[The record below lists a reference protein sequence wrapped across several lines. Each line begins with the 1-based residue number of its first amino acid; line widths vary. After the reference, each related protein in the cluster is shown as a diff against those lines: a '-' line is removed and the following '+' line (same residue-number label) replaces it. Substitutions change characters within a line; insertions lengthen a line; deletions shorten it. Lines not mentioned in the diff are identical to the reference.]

1 MLQANMAPK
10 KSKESQESLTT
21 HLQLSR
27 VIFRIISHMI
37 CNFYLLVVRYTGKAM
52 HTILQVLFET
62 IRDVI
67 KIILMLVARVFS
79 DICYGAAHI
88 VEKIIEAVLY
98 IVLQLILIAASLIN
112 RTVRGFVDQAG
123 YSISSAVFIVLT
135 VLIWWVVLPALVN
148 FGHAVL
154 QSINEFV
161 TQLL

>member
-1 MLQANMAPK
+1 
-10 KSKESQESLTT
+10 
-21 HLQLSR
+21 
-27 VIFRIISHMI
+27 
-37 CNFYLLVVRYTGKAM
+37 M

-79 DICYGAAHI
+79 DICYGVALI

-98 IVLQLILIAASLIN
+98 ILLQLILIAGSLIN
-112 RTVRGFVDQAG
+112 RTVRGFVDQVG
-123 YSISSAVFIVLT
+123 YGVSSAVFIILT
-135 VLIWWVVLPALVN
+135 VLAWWVVLPALEN

>member
-1 MLQANMAPK
+1 
-10 KSKESQESLTT
+10 
-21 HLQLSR
+21 
-27 VIFRIISHMI
+27 
-37 CNFYLLVVRYTGKAM
+37 M

-98 IVLQLILIAASLIN
+98 ILLQLILITGSLIN
-112 RTVRGFVDQAG
+112 RTVRVFVDQVG
-123 YSISSAVFIVLT
+123 HSISSAVFIILT

-148 FGHAVL
+148 SGHAVL

-161 TQLL
+161 AQLL

>member
-1 MLQANMAPK
+1 MLQANMAAK
-10 KSKESQESLTT
+10 KSRESHGSPTT
-21 HLQLSR
+21 QKQLSR
-27 VIFRIISHMI
+27 FIFRIISHMI
-37 CNFYLLVVRYTGKAM
+37 CNFYLLVVQYTGKGM

-79 DICYGAAHI
+79 DICYGAALI

-98 IVLQLILIAASLIN
+98 IILQLILIAGSLIN
-112 RTVRGFVDQAG
+112 RTVRGFVDQVG
-123 YSISSAVFIVLT
+123 YGVSSAVFIVLT
-135 VLIWWVVLPALVN
+135 VLIWWVVLPTLEN

-154 QSINEFV
+154 QSINEFI